1 MSIQLMSFDSIV
13 RMIGVVGRQRMRTAT
28 MIQQVAVQCIAHSIV
43 NRDSRAAERLYDS
56 LNKGDRKDA
65 LVAYFEKYG
74 NLCWNKADK
83 KVSFFEVKKDGKLLE
98 WTTEYSNLVASKHW
112 TEAKPEPKIN
122 SIFDLGEKLS
132 QLIESARKAAAK
144 GQTVDTNLLALVERE
159 TLRYQFETFDKKIH
173 IDTKTIDEAAKN
185 DDEVEAHATNT
196 AMPDNVAGIITPDT
210 AALNQMLK
218 DVTGGTVMAEA
229 LKAAAQ

>member
-28 MIQQVAVQCIAHSIV
+28 MIQMVAVQCIAHSIV
-43 NRDSRAAERLYDS
+43 NRDSRAAERLYES

-74 NLCWNKADK
+74 NLCWSKADK
-83 KVSFFEVKKDGKLLE
+83 KVVFFEVKKDGKLLE
-98 WTTEYSNLVASKHW
+98 WTTEYSNMVASKHW

-144 GQTVDTNLLALVERE
+144 GQTVDTTLLALVERE
-159 TLRYQFETFDKKIH
+159 TLRYQFETFDRKVR
-173 IDTKTIDEAAKN
+173 IDTTAIDAAAK
-185 DDEVEAHATNT
+185 DADEVEAHATNKI
-196 AMPDNVAGIITPDT
+196 VGVITPET
-210 AALNQMLK
+210 AEVARMQ
-218 DVTGGTVMAEA
+218 
-229 LKAAAQ
+229 AAM